1 MTSDP
6 PSGSP
11 QESFETL
18 RQRAEGLQAR
28 LEGTEGMLDAISEA
42 IYVQD
47 AEGRFL
53 DVNEGAARMY
63 GYPRAYFTGKTPE
76 ALSAPGRNDM
86 EALARAFDRTLQ
98 GEPQQFEYWG
108 QRKDGAVFPK
118 EVRLYPGRHLGRPA
132 VIAVAQDISARKQA
146 DLTQKAIYRIA
157 EAALEARRTSDLF
170 PKVHAIV
177 RDLMPAEN
185 LYFALWDPISELVS
199 FPYWV
204 DQSDPAPPTHRLGR
218 GLTAHVLR
226 TGLPL
231 LVDQTAL
238 KTLEAAG
245 EVEPLGTLSLD
256 WLGVPLK
263 GKAGVFGALVIQSYE
278 GGHRYSPEERD
289 LLVFVSTQ
297 VALAIER
304 ARAQSEQRLLTA
316 AMDGAIDPVFGMDES
331 GRLVFVNQAACG
343 SLGYSRE
350 ELLGKHVWDVDPRV
364 LPEHWPGRWE
374 RLRSRGANREESWHR
389 RKDGTEFPIEV
400 SSSFLAAEGRE
411 VVFTHVRD
419 ISARRAAEE
428 SLRASEDKFSK
439 AFQASPDAIN
449 INRLDGTYLDA
460 NPAFTRMSGW
470 TREEYLGRTTLDLGL
485 WADPADRERMR
496 QLLQAEGRF
505 SDLEAPFR
513 MKDGSLRTGLVSGA
527 FIQVGGETCLLSV
540 TRDITERKEA
550 EAAIRYNEDKFT
562 RAFHASPDAINLTRL
577 SDGTYFEVSEG
588 FERISGW
595 SREEA
600 VGRTALELNIWVD
613 PEDRERAVALIREHG
628 EYTGLEIAFRRKDGR
643 IITGQMSGKVMEVS
657 GVLCLLSV
665 TRDITDRKLAES
677 TLRATEQRL
686 RTVLANTEAVIYQ
699 LDPEG
704 RFMLSEGLGLTHL
717 GLVPGQV
724 VGRNALD
731 LYQGDLETVRQ
742 IQAALAGKGSRLIAR
757 TGGRLFDNFLT
768 PVLDEQGRVE
778 SVIGIATDVTER
790 QQVEEALRAERG
802 LFVNGPVMVIRWG
815 ANPPWPVDY
824 ISPNVEKLLGYP
836 PVELTSGRILFDDL
850 VHPED
855 RSRVHLESANLRGKG
870 VSHFE
875 QRYRLRNA
883 AGEYRWFQDFTA
895 QASPEANATY
905 YLGYMLDITERL
917 QVEEALRQSQ
927 KLESLGI
934 LAGGIAHDFN
944 NLLTVV
950 LGNLN
955 LAQMHLPEAAPAQ
968 PYLARMEATVLRAT
982 ELTKQ
987 MLAYSGRGHFL
998 VKPQDLNTV
1007 VQEVTHLLE
1016 VSIPKKI
1023 RLRFDLEPGLPA
1035 IQADAAQI
1043 QQVVM
1048 NLVTN
1053 AADAIG
1059 DREGAIHLTTST
1071 ALLDEQDLRTA
1082 YGVESLPPGP
1092 YVLLEVADTG
1102 IGMSPEVLARIF
1114 DPFFTTKAAGRGL
1127 GLSAMLGILRGHGA
1141 GLKIHSEVGRG
1152 STFRLCFPASGEMAA
1167 TADPA
1172 SPKAA
1177 PPRLRGRVLLVDDED
1192 LILETI
1198 GAALEAMGLEVGTA
1212 RDGQEALEQF
1222 RDSHPRPDLVLMDL
1236 TMPRMDGREAFT
1248 AMRGLDPTV
1257 PIVLS
1262 SGFTE
1267 GDSLQTVAGQSPAG
1281 FMQKPYRIK
1290 ELQELLQRVLGG

>member
-1 MTSDP
+1 M
-6 PSGSP
+6 P
-11 QESFETL
+11 QESLEIL

-28 LEGTEGMLDAISEA
+28 LESTQGMLDAISEA
-42 IYVQD
+42 IYIQD
-47 AEGRFL
+47 AEGRFV

-63 GYPRAYFTGKTPE
+63 GYPRDFFLGKTPE
-76 ALSAPGRNDM
+76 VLSAPGRNDM
-86 EALARAFDRTLQ
+86 DAVAGAFGRALQ
-98 GEPQQFEYWG
+98 GVPQQFEYWG
-108 QRKDGAVFPK
+108 RKQDGTVFPK
-118 EVRLYPGRHLGRPA
+118 EVRLYPGLHLGRPV
-132 VIAVAQDISARKQA
+132 VIAVAQDISARKRA
-146 DLTQKAIYRIA
+146 EMTQKATYRIA
-157 EAALEARRTSDLF
+157 EAALESRHTADLF
-170 PKVHAIV
+170 PRVHAIV

-185 LYFALWDPISELVS
+185 LYFALWDPVSEMVS
-199 FPYWV
+199 FPYWI
-204 DQSDPAPPTHRLGR
+204 DQSDPAPPPHRLGR
-218 GLTAHVLR
+218 GLTAWVLR
-226 TGLPL
+226 RGLPL
-231 LVDQTAL
+231 LVDQEAL
-238 KTLEAAG
+238 LALEAAG

-278 GGHRYSPEERD
+278 GGHRYSAEERD

-297 VALAIER
+297 VALAVER
-304 ARAQSEQRLLTA
+304 TRAQSEQRVLKA
-316 AMDGAIDPVFGMDES
+316 AMDSAIDPVFGSDEW
-331 GRLVFVNQAACG
+331 GGFVFVNQAASA

-350 ELLGKHVWDVDPRV
+350 ELLGRHVWDVDPKV
-364 LPEHWPGRWE
+364 LPDQWPLRWE
-374 RLRSRGANREESWHR
+374 RLRSRGSNREETWHQ
-389 RKDGTEFPIEV
+389 RKDGSVFPVDISSTFLTVEGQEV
-400 SSSFLAAEGRE
+400 A
-411 VVFTHVRD
+411 FTHVRD
-419 ISARRAAEE
+419 MTERRAAEE
-428 SLRASEDKFSK
+428 ALRASEDKFSK

-470 TREEYLGRTTLDLGL
+470 TREEYLGRTTLELGL
-485 WADPADRERMR
+485 WADPEDRERMR
-496 QLLQAEGRF
+496 RLLQAEGRF

-588 FERISGW
+588 FEKISGW
-595 SREEA
+595 TREEA
-600 VGRTALELNIWVD
+600 IGRTALELNIWVD
-613 PEDRERAVALIREHG
+613 PKDRERAVELIRNHG

-643 IITGQMSGKVMEVS
+643 IITGQMSGKVMEVG
-657 GVLCLLSV
+657 GVPCLLSV

-677 TLRATEQRL
+677 ALRAAEQRL
-686 RTVLANTEAVIYQ
+686 RTVLANSEAVIYQ

-704 RFMLSEGLGLTHL
+704 RFMLSEGLGLAHL
-717 GLVPGQV
+717 GLAPGQM
-724 VGRNALD
+724 VGMNALD
-731 LYQGDLETVRQ
+731 LYQGDLQTVDQIRAALGGEASRQ
-742 IQAALAGKGSRLIAR
+742 ITPVGE
-757 TGGRLFDNFLT
+757 RLFDNFLT
-768 PVLDEQGRVE
+768 PVFNDQGQVD

-790 QQVEEALRAERG
+790 QRVEEALRAERG
-802 LFVNGPVMVIRWG
+802 LFVGGPVMVIRWG
-815 ANPPWPVDY
+815 AAPPWPVDY
-824 ISPNVEKLLGYP
+824 ISPNVEKLLGYA
-836 PVELTSGRILFDDL
+836 PVELTSGRIMFDDL

-855 RSRVHLESANLRGKG
+855 RDRVHRESESLRRKG

-895 QASPEANATY
+895 QASPETNASY
-905 YLGYMLDITERL
+905 YLGYMLDITDRL

-955 LAQMHLPEAAPAQ
+955 LAQMNLAETAPAQ

-998 VKPQDLNTV
+998 VKPHDLNEV

-1059 DREGAIHLTTST
+1059 DREGAIHLTTSS
-1071 ALLDEQDLRTA
+1071 ALLDEQDLHSA
-1082 YGVESLPPGP
+1082 YTIDSLPPGR
-1092 YVLLEVADTG
+1092 YVLLEVVDTG
-1102 IGMSPEVLARIF
+1102 IGMPPDVLARIF
-1114 DPFFTTKAAGRGL
+1114 DPFFTTKASGRGL

-1141 GLKIHSEVGRG
+1141 GLRIQSEVGRG
-1152 STFRLCFPASGEMAA
+1152 SSFRLCFPASGEAVAA
-1167 TADPA
+1167 TDPA
-1172 SPKAA
+1172 REKTVA
-1177 PPRLRGRVLLVDDED
+1177 PRLHGRVLLVDDED
-1192 LILETI
+1192 LILQTI
-1198 GAALEAMGLEVGTA
+1198 GAALQAIGLEVTMA
-1212 RDGQEALEQF
+1212 RDGLEALERF
-1222 RDSHPRPDLVLMDL
+1222 RDADPRPDLVLMDL
-1236 TMPRMDGREAFT
+1236 TMPRMDGREAFG
-1248 AMRGLDPTV
+1248 AMHDLDPTV

-1267 GDSLQTVAGQSPAG
+1267 GDSLQTLSGQGPAG
-1281 FMQKPYRIK
+1281 FMQKPYQIK
-1290 ELQELLQRVLGG
+1290 ELRLLLQRVLGG